1 MKPTPMQVVKKEFG
15 GREALVDQLA
25 GMVDR
30 HPDDSSA
37 DDTKKR
43 LNGLSNQKLLRLYRV
58 EQKVR
63 ERFGDRDQLIAHII
77 DARTKAGHTAD
88 ADYRA
93 KLDGYTKAR
102 LLDLT
107 RQRLGEKPAK
117 LTPEQRLAA
126 KRGRKERERALSKI
140 NG

>member
-1 MKPTPMQVVKKEFG
+1 MKPTPMQVVNDEFG
-15 GREALVDQLA
+15 GREKLVDQLA

-30 HPDDSSA
+30 HPDDDST

-63 ERFGDRDQLIAHII
+63 ERFGDRDALVEHVIS
-77 DARTKAGHTAD
+77 ARQKAGHTAD
-88 ADYRA
+88 DAYRTKLAD
-93 KLDGYTKAR
+93 YTKAK

-107 RQRLGEKPAK
+107 RQKLGEKPAK
-117 LTPEQRLAA
+117 QTPEERLAK
-126 KRGRKERERALSKI
+126 KRGRKQRERAQSKL